1 MTSKTVWRYVTFAG
15 ELGWMGLAGRSERVA
30 RLTFGQKSELAARRD
45 LDLERGAVRDDL
57 WFGELVERLQAYTR
71 GTLDDFRDVAVDPA
85 VSRGSPRGGGPSE
98 FAAMV
103 LDCCRQIPLGATMSY
118 GDLAKA
124 VGRPGA
130 ARAVANV
137 MRTNR
142 VPIIIPC
149 HRVVGS
155 DGKLHGYS
163 AAAGLATKRQLLEL
177 ELAVR
182 VRAGIVDAVGM
193 T

>member
-1 MTSKTVWRYVTFAG
+1 MAATTRSLHYVTFSS
-15 ELGWMGLAGRSERVA
+15 ELDWMGLAGRSERVSQ
-30 RLTFGQKSELAARRD
+30 LTFGHRNELAARRD
-45 LDLERGAVRDDL
+45 LKLPRGAVRDDL
-57 WFGELVERLQAYTR
+57 WFGELVERLQAYAR
-71 GTLDDFRDVAVDPA
+71 GSLDDFRDVAVE
-85 VSRGSPRGGGPSE
+85 VELRTE

-103 LDCCRQIPLGATMSY
+103 SDCCRQIPPGATISY
-118 GDLAKA
+118 AELAKA
-124 VGRPGA
+124 VGRRGA

-155 DGKLHGYS
+155 DGKMHGYS
-163 AAAGLATKRQLLEL
+163 AAGGIATKRQLLDL
-177 ELAVR
+177 ELATR
-182 VRAGIVDAVGM
+182 VRAGVVDVIGV